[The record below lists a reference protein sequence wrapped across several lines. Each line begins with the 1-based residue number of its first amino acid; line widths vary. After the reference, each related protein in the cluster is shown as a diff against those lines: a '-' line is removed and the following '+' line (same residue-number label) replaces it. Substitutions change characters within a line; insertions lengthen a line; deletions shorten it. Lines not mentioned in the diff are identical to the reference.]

1 MRLATGGRR
10 SISLMAVLALL
21 LVLMSLVSGCVPVIS
36 ERWARQPLQGQVID
50 ARTGAPLAGARAS
63 AEAFA
68 EAADV
73 TDSNGRFAI
82 PGNSYIGG
90 QLLMAAS
97 GLRPQCWKIER
108 DGYRTLWIEVMEMVP
123 DTLRQPIT
131 VNLPM
136 LAFDAEAPAGR
147 SAETMVKEKSPGD
160 HAGDQVGNHV
170 AKEAISRAI
179 QRDNYRWRLAE
190 GSDCGEAPPSS

>member
-10 SISLMAVLALL
+10 SISVMAVLALML
-21 LVLMSLVSGCVPVIS
+21 ALMSLVSGCVPVIS

-50 ARTGAPLAGARAS
+50 VRTGAPLAGARVS

-68 EAADV
+68 EAAGV

-82 PGNSYIGG
+82 PGHSYIGG

-97 GLRPQCWKIER
+97 GLRPQCWKVER

-136 LAFDAEAPAGR
+136 LTFDAEAPAER
-147 SAETMVKEKSPGD
+147 SAETMVKEKST
-160 HAGDQVGNHV
+160 GDQVGHHVGNHV

-179 QRDNYRWRLAE
+179 QYDNYRWRLAE
-190 GSDCGEAPPSS
+190 GSDCGAAPPPS